1 MHFGLLGKS
10 LGHSFSKAY
19 FQEKFEQL
27 RLPYDYSNCE
37 LASIDAFPKLLAAK
51 EWAGF
56 NVTIPYKE
64 DILSFVDEV
73 SPEVLSIGAANV
85 IKVHKQKLWAYNT
98 DHIGFRKDLED
109 FLKNEKPEKALVLG
123 SGGASKAIIYALAQM
138 QIETQLVGR
147 VEGLDKWNYQKAS
160 QHLQDFSLVINCSP
174 IGTFPN
180 IEEKPPLLL
189 PNTMKGH
196 FVYDLIYN
204 PAETQFLKDARE
216 KGAQTRNGRQMLVYQ
231 AEASWDIW
239 TKAD

>member
-1 MHFGLLGKS
+1 MHFGLVGKS

-19 FQEKFEQL
+19 FQEKFKQL

-37 LASIDAFPKLLAAK
+37 LASIEAFPKLLAEK

-73 SPEVLSIGAANV
+73 SPDVLNIGAANV
-85 IKVHKQKLWAYNT
+85 IKVHNQKLWAYNT
-98 DHIGFRKDLED
+98 DHLGFRLDLQD
-109 FLKNEKPEKALVLG
+109 FLAHEKPQKALVLG
-123 SGGASKAIIYALAQM
+123 SGGASKAVVYALGQM
-138 QIETQLVGR
+138 GIETQLVGR
-147 VEGLDKWNYQKAS
+147 NALSDKWDYQKAS
-160 QHLQDFSLVINCSP
+160 SHLKDFPLIINCSP
-174 IGTFPN
+174 LGTFPDIN
-180 IEEKPPLLL
+180 KKPPLLL
-189 PNTMKGH
+189 PDTMKGH

-204 PAETQFLKDARE
+204 PAETLFLKDARE

-239 TKAD
+239 TKSD